1 MKRQKGIFLLV
12 FTASVLCQG
21 IKSNEPV
28 VKSIEEGVW
37 KRKVGRP
44 RKNAP
49 IEYYRSS
56 VSQVTKNNTLMVGT
70 KSKGLALFNNG
81 LLNNSRSVV
90 NSLPKKWLTLRS
102 LSRKG
107 LIGAFLGFV
116 GENAMRI
123 IADFKQKER
132 KKDTLSPI
140 IEKTIELPSSA
151 NDKAVDNQL
160 PNKQLSIVSDNKLS
174 AKLGASIL
182 HKNNTYANDIA
193 FIVLGGVG
201 LTCIVGLGYGLYKA
215 YQKIKINYFKSLS

>member
-1 MKRQKGIFLLV
+1 MKRQKGIFLLF

-56 VSQVTKNNTLMVGT
+56 VSQVPKNNTLMVGT

-123 IADFKQKER
+123 IADFKQKEHR
-132 KKDTLSPI
+132 KDTASPT
-140 IEKTIELPSSA
+140 IEKSMAISPSVNDQNKKLP
-151 NDKAVDNQL
+151 V
-160 PNKQLSIVSDNKLS
+160 VSDKKISTELETS
-174 AKLGASIL
+174 TL
-182 HKNNTYANDIA
+182 HKDTTYANDIA
-193 FIVLGGVG
+193 FIALGGVG
-201 LTCIVGLGYGLYKA
+201 LTCIVGLGYGLYKI
-215 YQKIKINYFKSLS
+215 YQKIKLTYFKS